1 MVIKWFWRLVDYI
14 DGWIATRELKRNNPA
29 LYKQLCEEFNEE
41 NFVEVP
47 RPDGH
52 TLFIH
57 KDALENMRKLGEGDH
72 A

>member
-1 MVIKWFWRLVDYI
+1 MVIKWFWNLVNYI

-41 NFVEVP
+41 NFEEVP
-47 RPDGH
+47 GVPG
-52 TLFIH
+52 LKLH
-57 KDALENMRKLGEGDH
+57 KDALENMRKLGEEGH